1 VKLFIA
7 IPHYLLLL
15 NEGVAGRAYED
26 KSLADLEINY
36 FFLSAL
42 VFSAFI
48 YIGMLIYEQITG

>member
-15 NEGVAGRAYED
+15 NEGVAERAYED
-26 KSLADLEINY
+26 KSLVDLEINY